1 MDITQLEKNISRL
14 AAKQGY
20 HPLIVSEEGLEKEIK
35 RYPVAWIQLPL
46 VLYVEGRD
54 EGVICHQITVALLD
68 NYSRHSFEDKSN
80 RLAQMQADM
89 VDIMTRLSSCEGI
102 VELDAMTI
110 TPRVTHTTRH
120 GDVAQ
125 ICQASVVSYF

>member
-14 AAKQGY
+14 ASKRGY
-20 HPLIVSEEGLEKEIK
+20 TPIIVSEEGLEKEIK

-54 EGVICHQITVALLD
+54 EGVICHSITVALLD
-68 NYSRHSFEDKSN
+68 DYSRHSFEDKRF
-80 RLAQMQADM
+80 RLAKMETDM
-89 VDIMTRLSSCEGI
+89 IEIMTQLSRCEGV
-102 VELDAMTI
+102 VELDEMTI